1 METILQHPWFAPIV
15 IALVIVSVFPLL
27 AGYIVL
33 LERKVLADIQVRLG
47 PMRVG
52 PHGVLQPIADAVK
65 LLTKEDI
72 IPAEAD
78 QTLFWLA
85 PVIPAFTALTA
96 FSVLPF
102 SQHVVVTD
110 VNVGLLVI
118 TAMSAVGVLGIII
131 GGWSSNSHYP
141 LLGALR
147 SSAQLVSYE
156 VALGL
161 SLVCGVMTAGTLS
174 MVTMV
179 ERQFERQVWFVFDNY
194 GLMIIPFM
202 VFLIAAIAETNRLP
216 FDLPEAESE
225 LVAGFMTEYSGFR
238 WALFFLAE
246 YASIFVIAGAGVT
259 LFWGGWLRP
268 FPNVAWLEW
277 PLNVA
282 FPVAVLVAS
291 GVGTLYLTKRLWDL
305 NRPRAVFL
313 AGIAAALLLAG
324 LVFLIPPLNRAVIG
338 LFWFLLKVG
347 FIIYLMIWIRGSFPR
362 FRYDQLMN
370 IGWKLLIPIGM
381 GAVLLNAVVGML

>member
-1 METILQHPWFAPIV
+1 MESIVHHPLFAPVLITLAIV
-15 IALVIVSVFPLL
+15 AVFPLL

-33 LERKVLADIQVRLG
+33 LERKLLADFQVRLG

-52 PHGVLQPIADAVK
+52 PHGILQPIADAVK
-65 LLTKEDI
+65 LLAKEDV
-72 IPAEAD
+72 IPAAAD
-78 QTLFWLA
+78 RALFWLA

-96 FSVLPF
+96 FAVLPF
-102 SQHVVVTD
+102 SRHIVVTD

-118 TAMSAVGVLGIII
+118 SAMSAVGVLGIIV
-131 GGWSSNSHYP
+131 GGWASNSHYP

-156 VALGL
+156 VALAL
-161 SLVCGVMTAGTLS
+161 ALICGVMTAGTLS
-174 MVTMV
+174 MVEMV
-179 ERQFERQVWFVFDNY
+179 ERQLERQIWFVFDHY
-194 GLMIIPFM
+194 GLMVIPFM

-238 WALFFLAE
+238 WALYFLAE
-246 YASIFVIAGAGVT
+246 YASIFVIGGAGVT

-282 FPVAVLVAS
+282 FPVVLFVA
-291 GVGTLYLTKRLWDL
+291 GGAGCLRLAKRLVPFSRW
-305 NRPRAVFL
+305 RAIFMAV
-313 AGIAAALLLAG
+313 IAVTLVITGLL
-324 LVFLIPPLNRAVIG
+324 FLIPAVNRALIG

-347 FIIYLMIWIRGSFPR
+347 LIIYLMIWIRGTFPR

-370 IGWKLLIPIGM
+370 IGWKYLIPIGM
-381 GAVLLNAVVGML
+381 GAVLANAVVGML

>member
-1 METILQHPWFAPIV
+1 METILQHPLFVPAV
-15 IALVIVSVFPLL
+15 ITLVVVSVFPLL

-33 LERKVLADIQVRLG
+33 LERKVLADMQVRLG

-52 PHGVLQPIADAVK
+52 PHGILQPIADAVK
-65 LLTKEDI
+65 LLAKEDI
-72 IPAEAD
+72 IPAAAD
-78 QTLFWLA
+78 KLLFWMA

-96 FSVLPF
+96 FAVLPF
-102 SQHVVVTD
+102 SERIVVTD

-161 SLVCGVMTAGTLS
+161 SLVCGVMASGTLS
-174 MVTMV
+174 MVKMV
-179 ERQFERQVWFVFDNY
+179 EQQYQRQVWFVFDNY
-194 GLMIIPFM
+194 GLMIVPFM

-238 WALFFLAE
+238 WALYFLAE
-246 YASIFVIAGAGVT
+246 YASIFVIGGAGVT

-268 FPNVAWLEW
+268 FPNVGWLEW

-282 FPVAVLVAS
+282 FPLAVFVAAGAGS
-291 GVGTLYLTKRLWDL
+291 FYLTRRLWKL
-305 NRPRAVFL
+305 SRGRAIFL
-313 AGIAAALLLAG
+313 AVIAAALVLTG
-324 LVFLIPPLNRAVIG
+324 LIFLIPAVNRAVIG
-338 LFWFLLKVG
+338 LFWFSVKVG
-347 FIIYLMIWIRGSFPR
+347 VIVYLMIWIRGTFPR

-370 IGWKLLIPIGM
+370 IGWKYLIPIAM
-381 GAVLLNAVVGML
+381 GAVLVNAVVGML